1 MEWTIEAYT
10 LLFAVLMLTAGTFGD
25 RFGRKRLFL
34 VGLVLFLLG
43 STLCGFAPALSWLL
57 FGRVVQG
64 VGAAALS
71 TGSLSVLAAAF
82 PEPRARAQA
91 IGLWSGIAGVA
102 LAAGPVLG
110 GLLTQIG
117 NWPAIFF
124 VNLPVGVLP
133 LFLPFPLLPTPRNP
147 APQLFAL

>member
-1 MEWTIEAYT
+1 MSDVYT
-10 LLFAVLMLTAGTFGD
+10 VRCGVVMLSAGTFGG
-25 RFGRKRLFL
+25 RLGRKGLLL
-34 VGLVLFLLG
+34 VGMAVFRLG
-43 STLCGFAPALSWLL
+43 STVCGFAPALSWLL